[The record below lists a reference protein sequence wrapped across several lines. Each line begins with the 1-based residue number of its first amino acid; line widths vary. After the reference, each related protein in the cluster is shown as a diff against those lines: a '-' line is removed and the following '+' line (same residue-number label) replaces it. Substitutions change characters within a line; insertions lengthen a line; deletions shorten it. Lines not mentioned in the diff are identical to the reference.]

1 MLKAKETEEP
11 RFSVARNPGCEVIH
25 VNGVYGTLN
34 PATGQLAFYQDVP
47 KVTID
52 ENGLVSSKSIE
63 RLLVVDTRM
72 SPETFRSIAYWMMEH
87 VQYYEKWMMES
98 YCQQDRMDEDTD
110 QESAS

>member
-1 MLKAKETEEP
+1 MDPAKETEEP
-11 RFSVARNPGCEVIH
+11 RFSVVRNPGCEVIH
-25 VNGVYGTLN
+25 VDGVYGTLS
-34 PATGQLAFYQDVP
+34 PAAGQLAFYQDVP

-52 ENGLVSSKSIE
+52 ENGLMSSRSIE

-87 VQYYEKWMMES
+87 VQYYEKWVMEN
-98 YCQQDRMDEDTD
+98 YRQQNRMDEDTD